1 MFVRI
6 KKSKF
11 FFITLVIFL
20 IVLCSS
26 AVFWQS
32 SIINELNDRL
42 SNNRF
47 EIISAKIS
55 GNLFTSI
62 KIEDV
67 NVVHPSYGDMSIKR
81 VLLNINFIS
90 SLIGSMTFDDIRVE
104 DIRTQSLNKALKI
117 NGSLKKY
124 TNPNIPFDIDHFFIS
139 GQIPIEFQNDILILV
154 GELEGSIT
162 GDEDLKVTLSSL
174 KLNNQGENSI
184 TFSLDNINLTANQN
198 GVFIDQFSGTIGN
211 APINGI
217 ISYLDSQ
224 SKFIGSINIDEF
236 NISEDIFSR
245 TPLKGKFSKL
255 SGKVDFESV
264 KGNINGNL
272 SISNK
277 LGLGMSGDINIINK
291 DSNVLLRSLNLY
303 SEDSK
308 LRVNGVWENSRRISG
323 YFYLDSLDLSRWL
336 IDQEPT
342 LLSGMAI
349 LEGTLDEK
357 KALENIEL
365 TLEVVEYGVFSDDE
379 SSFHG
384 TVSYSDSVISTVDP
398 VMLIIGESILSIDG
412 KTNLKSRELDI
423 LADLE
428 NADINIINLFW
439 MDEFKSGTATGKLK
453 IRGTIEQP
461 DAVADLNCKNIVYR
475 DFSLNSLSFHSEMES
490 DSSFLS
496 GFVNLK
502 IEEGQW
508 KDELFDSGTLDIS
521 FSKDRMI
528 VENCHFKSGDDYLL
542 VSGSWLSKNKYKV
555 DKIQAAYRNNYLVNA
570 KPIFII
576 YQDTTVLIEPF
587 EIHINDGILDGI
599 LTFGTYSEG
608 RLKMSNFDA
617 NVITQFIDNK
627 YLDLSGIVFGEIGFS
642 SSNENP
648 IFDIDIALKKG
659 FYLGE
664 PYDQMNLAILFK
676 SGIMHIDDI
685 SMTRDTSMGFQ
696 LSGTLPLENFHKN
709 KSTVSVYTTYK
720 DLSMPMLH
728 KFIPNFYKLG
738 GRATGMLKLFGSPD
752 ETKFEFNTIVKDAVF
767 DRIFLGDVDSKGSY
781 NNNYLIIDYADS
793 KNKEEVIVSY
803 GSLPLDLNLGSNR
816 FGQFF
821 MNDSLNYHTKAT
833 LNSMHF
839 LSPYIPELDSVRG
852 NIDILLSLSGPA
864 SAIVR
869 NGTIEVSNSSVYTML
884 INNPLISV
892 DGKAVM
898 NDNKMSIKY
907 LNGASIKKV
916 TDKQL
921 QNVDN
926 VSVTGF
932 IDFTR
937 FFQPDYSLLVNSIN
951 KKNIYIETL
960 PIDLNGIVDSLNVA
974 ITGRD
979 TVNISGTIEV
989 VDVTLFHEFISE
1001 DIGSTLTAD
1010 DGVVMSYSL
1019 NIPIKDEGKFQNSQV
1034 DALMIGEISL
1044 SKIGNQFWNIGGETY
1059 VEDGSI
1065 FSYKDNFTGL
1075 NGYVTF
1081 DNNGIN
1087 PNMDLTAY
1095 TNIADEEIRLRI
1107 IGDLDDA
1114 DLILE
1119 SGSGYSESDILEL
1132 LTWGKRFEDQEMS
1145 STGFGIQANSLLGS
1159 LLETQI
1165 EKNLEEMSALRIL
1178 KPDNIDISGTASF
1191 ISGRNMSA
1199 SERNELE
1206 DFKISA
1212 KKKFGNKTYA
1222 NLSYK
1227 KSFSLTN
1234 PDQLQIGVEYKLNR
1248 NLSLVGNMD
1257 DKGNLHLKYRYRYAY

>member
-1 MFVRI
+1 
-6 KKSKF
+6 
-11 FFITLVIFL
+11 
-20 IVLCSS
+20 
-26 AVFWQS
+26 
-32 SIINELNDRL
+32 
-42 SNNRF
+42 
-47 EIISAKIS
+47 
-55 GNLFTSI
+55 
-62 KIEDV
+62 
-67 NVVHPSYGDMSIKR
+67 
-81 VLLNINFIS
+81 
-90 SLIGSMTFDDIRVE
+90 
-104 DIRTQSLNKALKI
+104 
-117 NGSLKKY
+117 
-124 TNPNIPFDIDHFFIS
+124 
-139 GQIPIEFQNDILILV
+139 
-154 GELEGSIT
+154 
-162 GDEDLKVTLSSL
+162 
-174 KLNNQGENSI
+174 
-184 TFSLDNINLTANQN
+184 
-198 GVFIDQFSGTIGN
+198 
-211 APINGI
+211 
-217 ISYLDSQ
+217 
-224 SKFIGSINIDEF
+224 
-236 NISEDIFSR
+236 
-245 TPLKGKFSKL
+245 
-255 SGKVDFESV
+255 
-264 KGNINGNL
+264 
-272 SISNK
+272 
-277 LGLGMSGDINIINK
+277 
-291 DSNVLLRSLNLY
+291 
-303 SEDSK
+303 
-308 LRVNGVWENSRRISG
+308 
-323 YFYLDSLDLSRWL
+323 
-336 IDQEPT
+336 
-342 LLSGMAI
+342 
-349 LEGTLDEK
+349 
-357 KALENIEL
+357 
-365 TLEVVEYGVFSDDE
+365 
-379 SSFHG
+379 
-384 TVSYSDSVISTVDP
+384 
-398 VMLIIGESILSIDG
+398 
-412 KTNLKSRELDI
+412 
-423 LADLE
+423 
-428 NADINIINLFW
+428 
-439 MDEFKSGTATGKLK
+439 
-453 IRGTIEQP
+453 
-461 DAVADLNCKNIVYR
+461 
-475 DFSLNSLSFHSEMES
+475 MES
-490 DSSFLS
+490 DSSFPS

-508 KDELFDSGTLDIS
+508 KGELFDSGTLDIS

-528 VENCHFKSGDDYLL
+528 VENCHFKSGDDYIL

-576 YQDTTVLIEPF
+576 YQDTTVSIEPF

-599 LTFGTYSEG
+599 LTFGSYSEG

-627 YLDLSGIVFGEIGFS
+627 YLDISGIVFGEIGFS
-642 SSNENP
+642 ASNENP

-676 SGIMHIDDI
+676 SGVMHIDDI
-685 SMTRDTSMGFQ
+685 SMTRDPSMGFQ
-696 LSGTLPLENFHKN
+696 LSGTLPLENSHKN

-728 KFIPNFYKLG
+728 KLIPNFYKIG
-738 GRATGMLKLFGSPD
+738 GRATGMLKLFGSLD
-752 ETKFEFNTIVKDAVF
+752 ETKFEFNTMIKGAVF
-767 DRIFLGDVDSKGSY
+767 DRIFLGDIDSKGSY
-781 NNNYLIIDYADS
+781 DNNYLIIDYADS
-793 KNKEEVIVSY
+793 KNKEEVITSY
-803 GSLPLDLNLGSNR
+803 GSLPLDLNLGSKR

-839 LSPYIPELDSVRG
+839 LSPYIVELDSVRG

-869 NGTIEVSNSSVYTML
+869 DGTIEVSNSSVHTML

-921 QNVDN
+921 QNIDN

-960 PIDLNGIVDSLNVA
+960 PIDLTGIVDSLNIA

-979 TVNISGTIEV
+979 TVNISGTIEA

-1034 DALMIGEISL
+1034 DAFMVGKISL
-1044 SKIGNQFWNIGGETY
+1044 SKIGNQFWNIGGEVY
-1059 VEDGSI
+1059 IEDGSI

-1087 PNMDLTAY
+1087 PNMDLTAS
-1095 TNIADEEIRLRI
+1095 TNIADEGIRLRI

-1165 EKNLEEMSALRIL
+1165 EKNLEEMSSLRML